1 MGERA
6 KAQEKGTATG
16 RFDYK
21 VKAKFETMN
30 KETTALDKLLYLY
43 QENDSRYAS
52 INNKEKAHRIKAL

>member
-43 QENDSRYAS
+43 
-52 INNKEKAHRIKAL
+52 